1 MMFWL
6 ALTSLNLAMAESGGL
21 EGIQLN
27 ADLKTFFVT
36 VHPYDHILMPPS
48 DTAQSFVDGRLKLD
62 WTVNDSI
69 SIEAHHVITTGTP
82 MYQSQLEMELEQMG
96 VELGGGATTM
106 MTGVGL
112 QAPEAI
118 DLSWRLDD
126 TDLFLQGRTD
136 RLFAQATVGKNTLR
150 LGRQAISFGHG
161 MVFNPMDLVQPFSI
175 ATIDNEYK
183 AGIDALR
190 IERYFGMTGQITGVV
205 AYSGSWDI
213 EGMTAV
219 LNASNTFGWT
229 DVCIFTGLVRSDR
242 VIGTGVATSI
252 GAVGLHTDFTVTVP
266 DPEAESVEDPFARV
280 TAGAFWRP
288 FTSSSVTAEYYYQSL
303 GASDSNQYLT
313 FAQSDRYARGEL
325 WVMGQHYASLAWAQ
339 EITPL
344 SSGTVAFIANVVDQS
359 ALLSPSWTLS
369 VSDEVQLVAGGYVGI
384 GERPQATSL
393 TEILLDSN
401 GISIPSEFGMLPG
414 SGFVQLRSYF

>member
-1 MMFWL
+1 
-6 ALTSLNLAMAESGGL
+6 
-21 EGIQLN
+21 
-27 ADLKTFFVT
+27 
-36 VHPYDHILMPPS
+36 
-48 DTAQSFVDGRLKLD
+48 
-62 WTVNDSI
+62 
-69 SIEAHHVITTGTP
+69 
-82 MYQSQLEMELEQMG
+82 
-96 VELGGGATTM
+96 
-106 MTGVGL
+106 
-112 QAPEAI
+112 
-118 DLSWRLDD
+118 
-126 TDLFLQGRTD
+126 
-136 RLFAQATVGKNTLR
+136 

-219 LNASNTFGWT
+219 LNASTTFGWT
-229 DVCIFTGLVRSDR
+229 DVSLFTGLVRSDR
-242 VIGTGVATSI
+242 VVGTGVSTSV
-252 GAVGLHTDFTVTVP
+252 GSVGLHTDVTVTLP
-266 DPEAESVEDPFARV
+266 DPNAESVEDPFTRL
-280 TAGAFWRP
+280 TTGAFWRP
-288 FTSSSVTAEYYYQSL
+288 FPSSSVTAEYYYQSL
-303 GASDSNQYLT
+303 GASDSSQYLT

-344 SSGTVAFIANVVDQS
+344 SSGTIAVIANIGDAS
-359 ALLSPSWTLS
+359 MLLSPSWTLS
-369 VSDEVQLVAGGYVGI
+369 VSDEVQLVAGGYVGL
-384 GERPQATSL
+384 GERPTPTSV

-401 GISIPSEFGMLPG
+401 GMSVPSEFGMLPG

>member
-1 MMFWL
+1 MFWIV
-6 ALTSLNLAMAESGGL
+6 LTSLNSAFAEVNGL
-21 EGIQLN
+21 EGLQLN
-27 ADLKTFFVT
+27 ADVKTFFVT
-36 VHPYDHILMPPS
+36 IHPYDHILMPPS
-48 DTAQSFVDGRLKLD
+48 DTAQAFLDGRIKVD
-62 WTVNDSI
+62 WTLNDSI
-69 SIEAHHVITTGTP
+69 SIEAHHVVTAGTP
-82 MYQSQLEMELEQMG
+82 MYQTQLETELQQMG
-96 VELGGGATTM
+96 VELEGGATTM

-118 DLSWRLDD
+118 DLSWQLED

-136 RLFAQATVGKNTLR
+136 RVFAQATVGKNTLR

-219 LNASNTFGWT
+219 LNASTTFGWT
-229 DVCIFTGLVRSDR
+229 DVSLFTGLVRSDR
-242 VIGTGVATSI
+242 VVGTGVSTSV
-252 GAVGLHTDFTVTVP
+252 GSVGLHTDVTVTLP
-266 DPEAESVEDPFARV
+266 DPNAESVDDPFTRL
-280 TAGAFWRP
+280 TTGAFWRP

-303 GASDSNQYLT
+303 GASDSSQYLT

-344 SSGTVAFIANVVDQS
+344 SSGTIAVIANIGDAS
-359 ALLSPSWTLS
+359 MLLSPSWTLS
-369 VSDEVQLVAGGYVGI
+369 VSDEVQLVAGGYVGL
-384 GERPQATSL
+384 GDRPTPTSL

-401 GISIPSEFGMLPG
+401 GMSVPSEFGMLPG